1 MTTNVDLLQKAANY
15 CFETGA
21 TVAESAETFGVDKA
35 KLSQRMSELMNPQG
49 GGVPA
54 DVAQFT
60 QNSKV
65 AHATIKVM
73 GKSYEIVAV
82 AVGSEKGA
90 TARIYDQN
98 GMEIDAKE
106 FKEAYKIHSFKADHN
121 TGEITVVA
129 YDDAPG
135 IRVAQEGKGNNFFD
149 TLKNFWKRG
158 RETANTGVVV
168 VANRNDV
175 ASAGGTGKA
184 ADTAPANAGA
194 GETKATANAKGDFA
208 QLATDYGIPAQDAK
222 IAEKTAKEVVAK
234 MSDAEKTDLAEKL
247 EAGDYDAFQKAIA
260 NLASGI
266 LPEDMPGISVNK
278 PVFYATLAV
287 AAAGVIAAALE
298 AGAGAAISAV
308 AEKVGQSGIDKIAM
322 ALFGAVGLTSCSPEG
337 GIGGKTNINQT
348 VNITIDSS
356 LEDTLD
362 AILATL
368 DDTKKDLNEV
378 LNMLHI
384 TNALLQQILE
394 HEIENGMTAK
404 EILNM
409 CGGNTQLLSKILE
422 AMTNNNNLL
431 TEVKNNTQNVLET
444 LVDIKGS
451 VNNITNLI
459 KNFPQYSDQLNEII
473 NGIKTGNKSMS
484 DMKALIEQLL
494 NQAVKNGDTQV
505 NILNKLSEIE
515 NSNKSDGEKLADMLK
530 LLGDIKTILQGIA
543 DDLKTHFKNDA
554 KVNQYLETIIKNQ
567 EGQKEEQ
574 TKTNEV
580 LQQIY
585 ALVEKLGTKGD
596 ALGKEILNYI
606 AAVGFEM
613 NRNFTAVLEAI
624 NKGVAGADSLR
635 DLLEKVL
642 EKQDKNT
649 KAIIEAIGNIKVGPG
664 GTVDLS
670 DIKKMLA
677 ELLKQSQKNGDILS
691 NIDAKTDVIATTT
704 KSILEAL
711 NKEFGKNDE
720 RYKNINNLLTVIA
733 NKAGGKG
740 DDAALLAKL
749 DKILQ
754 KLDEIK
760 DAIKNHKVEVD
771 VTGKVTCECNCGQNH
786 EGILGD
792 LNDILS

>member
-1 MTTNVDLLQKAANY
+1 MTTDVNLLQKAVAY
-15 CFETGA
+15 CVQTGA
-21 TVAESAETFGVDKA
+21 TAAESAEKFGVDKA
-35 KLSQRMSELMNPQG
+35 KLSQMMSELMNPQG

-106 FKEAYKIHSFKADHN
+106 FKETYKIHSFKADHN

-149 TLKNFWKRG
+149 TLKNLWKRG

-184 ADTAPANAGA
+184 ADAAPANAGA

-222 IAEKTAKEVVAK
+222 IAEKTAKEVVGK

-287 AAAGVIAAALE
+287 AAAGFIAAALE

-322 ALFGAVGLTSCSPEG
+322 GLFGAVGLTSCSPDDLLPKKE
-337 GIGGKTNINQT
+337 TNVNQIA
-348 VNITIDSS
+348 NITINSKI
-356 LEDTLD
+356 EEALD
-362 AILATL
+362 AILEGV
-368 DDTKKDLNEV
+368 KV
-378 LNMLHI
+378 

-394 HEIENGMTAK
+394 REIENGMTAK
-404 EILNM
+404 EILNI
-409 CGGNTQLLSKILE
+409 CGGNAQLLSKILE
-422 AMTNNNNLL
+422 AMTENNNLL
-431 TEVKNNTQNVLET
+431 TEVKNSINSGTENIMNA

-451 VNNITNLI
+451 VDNITNLI
-459 KNFPQYSDQLNEII
+459 KDFPQYSTQLNEII

-515 NSNKSDGEKLADMLK
+515 KSNKSDGEKLAAMLK
-530 LLGDIKTILQGIA
+530 LLGDIKTILQGVA
-543 DDLKTHFKNDA
+543 DDLKAHFKNDA

-585 ALVEKLGTKGD
+585 TLVEKLGTKGD

-642 EKQDKNT
+642 DKQDKNT

-664 GTVDLS
+664 GAVDLS
-670 DIKKMLA
+670 SIEKMLA

-704 KSILEAL
+704 KSILDAL

-740 DDAALLAKL
+740 DDAALLEKL

-771 VTGKVTCECNCGQNH
+771 VTGKVTCECNCGKNH

>member
-1 MTTNVDLLQKAANY
+1 MTTDVNLLQKAVAY
-15 CFETGA
+15 CVQTGA
-21 TVAESAETFGVDKA
+21 TAAESAEKFGVDKA
-35 KLSQRMSELMNPQG
+35 KLSQMMSELMNPQG

-106 FKEAYKIHSFKADHN
+106 FKETYKIHSFKADHN

-149 TLKNFWKRG
+149 TLKNLWKRG

-184 ADTAPANAGA
+184 ADAAPANAGA

-222 IAEKTAKEVVAK
+222 IAEKTAKEVVGK

-287 AAAGVIAAALE
+287 AAAGFIAAALE

-322 ALFGAVGLTSCSPEG
+322 GLFGAVGLTSCSPDDLLPKKE
-337 GIGGKTNINQT
+337 TNVNQIA
-348 VNITIDSS
+348 NITINSKI
-356 LEDTLD
+356 EEALD
-362 AILATL
+362 AILEGV
-368 DDTKKDLNEV
+368 KV
-378 LNMLHI
+378 

-394 HEIENGMTAK
+394 REIENGMTAK
-404 EILNM
+404 EILNI
-409 CGGNTQLLSKILE
+409 CGGNAQLLSKILE
-422 AMTNNNNLL
+422 AMTENNNLL
-431 TEVKNNTQNVLET
+431 TEVKNSINSGTENIMNA

-451 VNNITNLI
+451 VDNITNLI
-459 KNFPQYSDQLNEII
+459 KDFPQYSTQLNEII

-515 NSNKSDGEKLADMLK
+515 KSNKSDGEKLAAMLK
-530 LLGDIKTILQGIA
+530 LLGDIKTILQGVA
-543 DDLKTHFKNDA
+543 DDLKAHFKNDA

-585 ALVEKLGTKGD
+585 TLVEKLGTKGD

-642 EKQDKNT
+642 DKQDKNT
-649 KAIIEAIGNIKVGPG
+649 KAIIDAIGNIKVGPG
-664 GTVDLS
+664 GAVDLS
-670 DIKKMLA
+670 SIEKMLA

-740 DDAALLAKL
+740 DDAALLEKL

-771 VTGKVTCECNCGQNH
+771 VTGKVTCECNCGKNH

>member
-1 MTTNVDLLQKAANY
+1 MTTDVNLLQKAVDY
-15 CFETGA
+15 CVRTGA
-21 TVAESAETFGVDKA
+21 TAAESAEKFGVDKA
-35 KLSQRMSELMNPQG
+35 KLSQMMSELMNPQG

-184 ADTAPANAGA
+184 ADVAEAETG
-194 GETKATANAKGDFA
+194 GTKATANTNGDFA

-260 NLASGI
+260 DLASGI

-287 AAAGVIAAALE
+287 AAAGAILLAAE
-298 AGAGAAISAV
+298 AGAGAVLSAV
-308 AEKVGQSGIDKIAM
+308 AEKVGQSGIDKMAM
-322 ALFGAVGLTSCSPEG
+322 GLFGAVGLTSCSPDD
-337 GIGGKTNINQT
+337 GIGGKTDINQT
-348 VNITIDSS
+348 VNITITQNSK
-356 LEDTLD
+356 LEEALD
-362 AILATL
+362 ALL
-368 DDTKKDLNEV
+368 EGQK
-378 LNMLHI
+378 I

-394 HEIENGMTAK
+394 REIENGMTAK
-404 EILNM
+404 EILDM
-409 CGGNTQLLSKILE
+409 CGGNAQLLSKILE
-422 AMTNNNNLL
+422 AMTENNNLL
-431 TEVKNNTQNVLET
+431 TEVKNSINSGTENIMNA

-451 VNNITNLI
+451 VDNITNLI
-459 KNFPQYSDQLNEII
+459 KDFPQYSTQLNEII

-515 NSNKSDGEKLADMLK
+515 NSNKSDGEKLAAMLK
-530 LLGDIKTILQGIA
+530 LLGDIKTILQGVA
-543 DDLKTHFKNDA
+543 DDLKAHFKNDA

-585 ALVEKLGTKGD
+585 TLVEKLGTKGD

-642 EKQDKNT
+642 DKQDKNT
-649 KAIIEAIGNIKVGPG
+649 KAIIDAIGNIKVGAG
-664 GTVDLS
+664 GAVDLS
-670 DIKKMLA
+670 SIEKMLA

-704 KSILEAL
+704 KSILDAL

-733 NKAGGKG
+733 NKAGSKG
-740 DDAALLAKL
+740 DDAALLEKL

-771 VTGKVTCECNCGQNH
+771 VTGKVKCECNCGKNH

>member
-1 MTTNVDLLQKAANY
+1 MTTDVNLLQKAVAY
-15 CFETGA
+15 CVETGA
-21 TVAESAETFGVDKA
+21 TVAESAEEFGVDKA
-35 KLSQRMSELMNPQG
+35 KLSQMMSELMNPQG

-90 TARIYDQN
+90 TARIYDKN

-106 FKEAYKIHSFKADHN
+106 FKETYKIHSFKADHN

-149 TLKNFWKRG
+149 TLKNLWKRG

-184 ADTAPANAGA
+184 ADAAPADAGA

-208 QLATDYGIPAQDAK
+208 QLATDYGIPEQDAK
-222 IAEKTAKEVVAK
+222 IAEKTAKEVVGK

-260 NLASGI
+260 DLASGI

-322 ALFGAVGLTSCSPEG
+322 GLFGAVGLTSCSPDD
-337 GIGGKTNINQT
+337 GIGGKTDINQT
-348 VNITIDSS
+348 VNITITQNSK
-356 LEDTLD
+356 LEEALD
-362 AILATL
+362 ALL
-368 DDTKKDLNEV
+368 EGQKV
-378 LNMLHI
+378 

-394 HEIENGMTAK
+394 REIENGMTAK
-404 EILNM
+404 EILDM
-409 CGGNTQLLSKILE
+409 CGGNAQLLSKILE
-422 AMTNNNNLL
+422 AMTENNNLL
-431 TEVKNNTQNVLET
+431 TEVKNSINSGTENIMNA

-451 VNNITNLI
+451 VDNITNLI
-459 KNFPQYSDQLNEII
+459 KDFPQYSTQLNEII

-515 NSNKSDGEKLADMLK
+515 KSNKSDGEKLAAMLK
-530 LLGDIKTILQGIA
+530 LLGDIKTILQGVA
-543 DDLKTHFKNDA
+543 DDLKAHFKNDA

-567 EGQKEEQ
+567 EGQREEQ

-585 ALVEKLGTKGD
+585 TLVEKLGTKGD

-642 EKQDKNT
+642 DKQDKNT

-664 GTVDLS
+664 GAVDLS
-670 DIKKMLA
+670 SIEKMLA

-704 KSILEAL
+704 KSILDAL

-740 DDAALLAKL
+740 DDAALLEKL

-771 VTGKVTCECNCGQNH
+771 VTGKVTCECNCGKNH

>member
-1 MTTNVDLLQKAANY
+1 MTTDVNLLQKAVAY
-15 CFETGA
+15 CVQTGA
-21 TVAESAETFGVDKA
+21 TAAESAEKFGVDKA
-35 KLSQRMSELMNPQG
+35 KLSQMMSELMNPQG

-106 FKEAYKIHSFKADHN
+106 FKEVYNIHSFKADPN

-129 YDDAPG
+129 YDNAPG

-149 TLKNFWKRG
+149 TLKNLWKRG

-308 AEKVGQSGIDKIAM
+308 AEKVGQSGIDKMAM
-322 ALFGAVGLTSCSPEG
+322 ALFGAVGLTSCSPDD
-337 GIGGKTNINQT
+337 GIGGKTDIKQE
-348 VNITIDSS
+348 VNITITQNSK
-356 LEDTLD
+356 LEDALD
-362 AILATL
+362 ALLEGQKVQTEILQ
-368 DDTKKDLNEV
+368 K
-378 LNMLHI
+378 
-384 TNALLQQILE
+384 ILE
-394 HEIENGMTAK
+394 REIENGMTAK
-404 EILNM
+404 EILNI
-409 CGGNTQLLSKILE
+409 CGGNAQLLSKILE
-422 AMTNNNNLL
+422 AMTENNNLL
-431 TEVKNNTQNVLET
+431 TEVKNSINSGTENIMNA

-451 VNNITNLI
+451 VDNITNLI
-459 KNFPQYSDQLNEII
+459 KDFPQYSTQLNEII

-515 NSNKSDGEKLADMLK
+515 NSNKSDGEKLAAMLK

-585 ALVEKLGTKGD
+585 TLVEKLGTKGD

-642 EKQDKNT
+642 DKQDKNT

-664 GTVDLS
+664 GAVDLS
-670 DIKKMLA
+670 SVEKMLA

-740 DDAALLAKL
+740 DDAKLLEKL

-771 VTGKVTCECNCGQNH
+771 VTGKVKCECNCGKNH

>member
-1 MTTNVDLLQKAANY
+1 MTTDVNLLQKAVDY
-15 CFETGA
+15 CVRTGA
-21 TVAESAETFGVDKA
+21 TAAESAEKFGVDKA
-35 KLSQRMSELMNPQG
+35 KLSQMMSELMNPQG

-184 ADTAPANAGA
+184 ADVAEAETG
-194 GETKATANAKGDFA
+194 GTKATANTNGDFA

-247 EAGDYDAFQKAIA
+247 EAGDYDAFQKTIA

-287 AAAGVIAAALE
+287 AAAGAILLAAE
-298 AGAGAAISAV
+298 AGAGAVLSAV
-308 AEKVGQSGIDKIAM
+308 AEKVGQSGIDKMAM
-322 ALFGAVGLTSCSPEG
+322 GLFGAVGLTSCSPDD
-337 GIGGKTNINQT
+337 GIGGKTDINQT
-348 VNITIDSS
+348 VNITITQNSK
-356 LEDTLD
+356 LEEALD
-362 AILATL
+362 ALL
-368 DDTKKDLNEV
+368 EGQK
-378 LNMLHI
+378 I

-394 HEIENGMTAK
+394 REIENGMTAK
-404 EILNM
+404 EILDM
-409 CGGNTQLLSKILE
+409 CGGNAQLLSKILE
-422 AMTNNNNLL
+422 AMTENNNLL
-431 TEVKNNTQNVLET
+431 TEVKNSINSGTENIMNA

-451 VNNITNLI
+451 VDNITNLI
-459 KNFPQYSDQLNEII
+459 KDFPQYSTQLNEII

-515 NSNKSDGEKLADMLK
+515 NSNKSDGEKLAAMLK
-530 LLGDIKTILQGIA
+530 LLGDIKTILQGVA
-543 DDLKTHFKNDA
+543 DDLKAHFKNDA

-585 ALVEKLGTKGD
+585 TLVEKLGTKGD

-642 EKQDKNT
+642 DKQDKNT
-649 KAIIEAIGNIKVGPG
+649 KAIIDAIGNIKVGAG
-664 GTVDLS
+664 GAVDLS
-670 DIKKMLA
+670 SIEKMLA

-704 KSILEAL
+704 KSILDAL

-733 NKAGGKG
+733 NKAGSKG
-740 DDAALLAKL
+740 DDAALLEKL

-771 VTGKVTCECNCGQNH
+771 VTGKVKCECNCGKNH

>member
-1 MTTNVDLLQKAANY
+1 MTTDVNLLQKAVAY
-15 CFETGA
+15 CVQTGA
-21 TVAESAETFGVDKA
+21 TAAESAEKFGVDKA
-35 KLSQRMSELMNPQG
+35 KLSQMMSELMNPQG

-73 GKSYEIVAV
+73 GKSYEIVTV
-82 AVGSEKGA
+82 GVGSEKGA

-98 GMEIDAKE
+98 GIEIDAKE

-184 ADTAPANAGA
+184 ADVAEAGT
-194 GETKATANAKGDFA
+194 GGTKATANTKGDFA
-208 QLATDYGIPAQDAK
+208 QLATDYGIPTQDAK

-287 AAAGVIAAALE
+287 AAAGAIVTALE
-298 AGAGAAISAV
+298 VGGGAVLSAV

-322 ALFGAVGLTSCSPEG
+322 ALFGAVGLTSCSPDE
-337 GIGGKTNINQT
+337 GIGGKTDIKQE
-348 VNITIDSS
+348 VNITITQNSK
-356 LEDTLD
+356 LEEALD
-362 AILATL
+362 ALLEGQKVQTAILQ
-368 DDTKKDLNEV
+368 K
-378 LNMLHI
+378 
-384 TNALLQQILE
+384 ILE
-394 HEIENGMTAK
+394 REIENGMTAK
-404 EILNM
+404 EILNI
-409 CGGNTQLLSKILE
+409 CGGNAQLLSKILE
-422 AMTNNNNLL
+422 AMTENNNLL
-431 TEVKNNTQNVLET
+431 TEVKNSINSGTENIMNA

-451 VNNITNLI
+451 VDNITSLI
-459 KNFPQYSDQLNEII
+459 KDFPQYSTQLNEII

-494 NQAVKNGDTQV
+494 DQAVKNGDTQV

-515 NSNKSDGEKLADMLK
+515 NSNKSDGEKLAAMLK
-530 LLGDIKTILQGIA
+530 LLGDIKTILQGVA
-543 DDLKTHFKNDA
+543 DDLKAHFKNDA

-585 ALVEKLGTKGD
+585 TLVEKLGTKGD

-649 KAIIEAIGNIKVGPG
+649 KAIIDAIGNIKVGPG
-664 GTVDLS
+664 GAVDLS
-670 DIKKMLA
+670 SIEKMLA

-771 VTGKVTCECNCGQNH
+771 VTGKVTCECNCGKNH

>member
-1 MTTNVDLLQKAANY
+1 MTTDVNLLQKAVAY
-15 CFETGA
+15 CVQTGA
-21 TVAESAETFGVDKA
+21 TVAESAEEFGVDKA
-35 KLSQRMSELMNPQG
+35 KLSQMMSELMNPQG

-184 ADTAPANAGA
+184 ADAAPANAGA

-222 IAEKTAKEVVAK
+222 IAEKTAKEVIGK
-234 MSDAEKTDLAEKL
+234 MSDAQKADLAEKL

-322 ALFGAVGLTSCSPEG
+322 GLFGAVGLTSCSPED
-337 GIGGKTNINQT
+337 GIGGKTDIKQE
-348 VNITIDSS
+348 VNITITQNSK
-356 LEDTLD
+356 LEDALD
-362 AILATL
+362 ALLEGQKVQTEILQ
-368 DDTKKDLNEV
+368 K
-378 LNMLHI
+378 
-384 TNALLQQILE
+384 ILE
-394 HEIENGMTAK
+394 REIENGMTAK
-404 EILNM
+404 EILNI
-409 CGGNTQLLSKILE
+409 CGGNAQLLSKILE
-422 AMTNNNNLL
+422 AMTENNNLL
-431 TEVKNNTQNVLET
+431 TEVKNSINSGTENIMNA

-451 VNNITNLI
+451 VDNITNLI
-459 KNFPQYSDQLNEII
+459 KDFPQYSTQLNEII

-543 DDLKTHFKNDA
+543 NDLKTHFKNDA

-585 ALVEKLGTKGD
+585 TLVEKLGTKGD

-642 EKQDKNT
+642 DKQDKNT
-649 KAIIEAIGNIKVGPG
+649 KAIIDAIGNIKVGPG
-664 GTVDLS
+664 GAVDLS
-670 DIKKMLA
+670 SVEKMLA
-677 ELLKQSQKNGDILS
+677 ELLKQSQKNGNILS

-733 NKAGGKG
+733 NKTGGKG
-740 DDAALLAKL
+740 DDAKLLEKL

-771 VTGKVTCECNCGQNH
+771 VTGKVKCECNCGKNH

>member
-1 MTTNVDLLQKAANY
+1 MTTDVNLLQKAVNY
-15 CFETGA
+15 CVQTGA
-21 TVAESAETFGVDKA
+21 TAAESAEKFGVDKA
-35 KLSQRMSELMNPQG
+35 KLSQMMSELMNPQG

-266 LPEDMPGISVNK
+266 LPENMPGISVNK

-322 ALFGAVGLTSCSPEG
+322 GLFGAVGLTSCSPDD
-337 GIGGKTNINQT
+337 GIGGKTDIKQE
-348 VNITIDSS
+348 VNITITQNSK
-356 LEDTLD
+356 LEDALD
-362 AILATL
+362 ALLEGQKVQTEILQ
-368 DDTKKDLNEV
+368 K
-378 LNMLHI
+378 
-384 TNALLQQILE
+384 ILE
-394 HEIENGMTAK
+394 REIENGMTAK
-404 EILNM
+404 EILNI
-409 CGGNTQLLSKILE
+409 CGGNAQLLSKILE
-422 AMTNNNNLL
+422 AMTENNNLL
-431 TEVKNNTQNVLET
+431 TEVKNSINSGTENIMNA

-451 VNNITNLI
+451 VDNITNLI
-459 KNFPQYSDQLNEII
+459 KDFPQYSTQLNEII

-585 ALVEKLGTKGD
+585 TLVEKLGTKGD

-642 EKQDKNT
+642 DKQDKNT
-649 KAIIEAIGNIKVGPG
+649 KAIIDAIGNIKIGAG
-664 GTVDLS
+664 GAVDLS
-670 DIKKMLA
+670 SVEKMLA

-740 DDAALLAKL
+740 DDAKLLEKL

-771 VTGKVTCECNCGQNH
+771 VTGKVKCECNCGKNH

>member
-1 MTTNVDLLQKAANY
+1 MTTDVNLLRKAVDY
-15 CFETGA
+15 CVQTGA
-21 TVAESAETFGVDKA
+21 TAAESAEKFGVDKA
-35 KLSQRMSELMNPQG
+35 KLSQMMSELMNPQG

-106 FKEAYKIHSFKADHN
+106 FKEVYNIHSFKADPN

-129 YDDAPG
+129 YDNAPG

-149 TLKNFWKRG
+149 TLKNLWKRG

-222 IAEKTAKEVVAK
+222 IAEKTAKEVLAK

-308 AEKVGQSGIDKIAM
+308 AEKVGQSGIDKMAM
-322 ALFGAVGLTSCSPEG
+322 ALFGAVGLTSCSPDD
-337 GIGGKTNINQT
+337 GIGGKTDIKQE
-348 VNITIDSS
+348 VNITITQNSK
-356 LEDTLD
+356 LEDALD
-362 AILATL
+362 ALLEGQKVQTEILQ
-368 DDTKKDLNEV
+368 K
-378 LNMLHI
+378 
-384 TNALLQQILE
+384 ILE
-394 HEIENGMTAK
+394 REIENGMTAK
-404 EILNM
+404 EILNI
-409 CGGNTQLLSKILE
+409 CGGNAQLLSKILE
-422 AMTNNNNLL
+422 AMTENNNLL
-431 TEVKNNTQNVLET
+431 TEVKNSINSGTENIMNA

-451 VNNITNLI
+451 VDNITNLI
-459 KNFPQYSDQLNEII
+459 KDFPQYSTQLNEII

-515 NSNKSDGEKLADMLK
+515 NSNKSDGEKLAAMLK
-530 LLGDIKTILQGIA
+530 LLGDIKTILQGVA
-543 DDLKTHFKNDA
+543 DDLKAHFKNDA
-554 KVNQYLETIIKNQ
+554 KINQYLETIIKNQ

-585 ALVEKLGTKGD
+585 TLVEKLGTKGD

-649 KAIIEAIGNIKVGPG
+649 KAIIEAIGNIKIDAGNI
-664 GTVDLS
+664 DLDS
-670 DIKKMLA
+670 IKEMLA

-704 KSILEAL
+704 KSILDAL

-720 RYKNINNLLTVIA
+720 RYKNINNLLTIIA
-733 NKAGGKG
+733 NKYDGKG
-740 DDAALLAKL
+740 DDAKLLEKL

-754 KLDEIK
+754 ELNEIK
-760 DAIKNHKVEVD
+760 DAIKNHKVEIKLDPIEVEC
-771 VTGKVTCECNCGQNH
+771 KCNCGKNH

>member
-1 MTTNVDLLQKAANY
+1 MTTDVKLQNAVAY
-15 CFETGA
+15 CVQSGA
-21 TVAESAETFGVDKA
+21 TVEESAKKFGVDKT
-35 KLSQRMSELMNPQG
+35 KLSEMMSELMNPQG
-49 GGVPA
+49 GGAPT

-65 AHATIKVM
+65 VHATIKVL
-73 GKSYEIVAV
+73 GKSYEIVGV

-90 TARIYDQN
+90 TARIYDEN
-98 GMEIDAKE
+98 GVEVNAND
-106 FKEAYKIHSFKADHN
+106 FKEAFKIHSFRADHN

-129 YDDAPG
+129 YDNAPG
-135 IRVAQEGKGNNFFD
+135 IKVVQEGKQNNFFD
-149 TLKNFWKRG
+149 TFKNFWKRG
-158 RETANTGVVV
+158 KETADTGVVI

-175 ASAGGTGKA
+175 AQAGGTGKV
-184 ADTAPANAGA
+184 ADAAGA
-194 GETKATANAKGDFA
+194 EGTVATADVKKDFA
-208 QLATDYGIPAQDAK
+208 QLANDYGIPAQDAK
-222 IAEKTAKEVVAK
+222 VAENTAKEIAAK
-234 MSDAEKTDLAEKL
+234 MSDADKAELAKKL
-247 EAGDYDAFQKAIA
+247 EAGDYDAFQLAVGE
-260 NLASGI
+260 LASKI
-266 LPEDMPGISVNK
+266 LPGDLPGISVSK
-278 PVFYATLAV
+278 PVFYAALAVAV
-287 AAAGVIAAALE
+287 AAAIAVAAE
-298 AGAGAAISAV
+298 AGATAALSAV
-308 AEKVGQSGIDKIAM
+308 AEKVAQSGVAKIAM
-322 ALFGAVGLTSCSPEG
+322 ALFTAVGLQSCSPDD
-337 GIGGKTNINQT
+337 GIGGKTDIKQE
-348 VNITIDSS
+348 VNITINQNSS
-356 LEDTLD
+356 LEEALD
-362 AILATL
+362 
-368 DDTKKDLNEV
+368 
-378 LNMLHI
+378 
-384 TNALLQQILE
+384 ALLQGQKVQTEILQKILE
-394 HEIENGMTAK
+394 REIENGMTAE
-404 EILNM
+404 EIRDI
-409 CGGNTQLLSKILE
+409 CGGNAQLLSNILD
-422 AMTNNNNLL
+422 ALSKNNNLL
-431 TEVKNNTQNVLET
+431 AEVRNNTSNALDV

-451 VNNITNLI
+451 VDNLTNIV
-459 KNFPQYSDQLNEII
+459 KDFPQYSTQLNEII
-473 NGIKTGNKSMS
+473 NGIKTGNKSMA

-515 NSNKSDGEKLADMLK
+515 NSNKSDGEKLAEMLK
-530 LLGDIKTILQGIA
+530 LLGEIKTILQGLA
-543 DDLKTHFKNDA
+543 DDLKAHFKNDA

-585 ALVEKLGTKGD
+585 TLVENLGTKGD

-649 KAIIEAIGNIKVGPG
+649 NAIIEAIGNIKVGSG

-670 DIKKMLA
+670 SIEKMLA
-677 ELLKQSQKNGDILS
+677 ELLKQAQKNGDILS

-704 KSILEAL
+704 KSILDAL

-740 DDAALLAKL
+740 DDAALLEKL

>member
-1 MTTNVDLLQKAANY
+1 MTTDVNLLQKAVNY
-15 CFETGA
+15 CVQTGA
-21 TVAESAETFGVDKA
+21 TAAESAEKFGVDKA
-35 KLSQRMSELMNPQG
+35 KLSQMMSELMNPQG

-266 LPEDMPGISVNK
+266 LPENMPGISVNK

-322 ALFGAVGLTSCSPEG
+322 GLFGAVGLTSCSPDD
-337 GIGGKTNINQT
+337 GIGGKTDIKQE
-348 VNITIDSS
+348 VNITITQNSK
-356 LEDTLD
+356 LEDALD
-362 AILATL
+362 ALLEGQKVQTEILQ
-368 DDTKKDLNEV
+368 K
-378 LNMLHI
+378 
-384 TNALLQQILE
+384 ILE
-394 HEIENGMTAK
+394 REIENGMTAK
-404 EILNM
+404 EILNI
-409 CGGNTQLLSKILE
+409 CGGNAQLLSKILE
-422 AMTNNNNLL
+422 AMTENNNLL
-431 TEVKNNTQNVLET
+431 TEVKNSINSGTENIMNA

-451 VNNITNLI
+451 VDNITNLI
-459 KNFPQYSDQLNEII
+459 KDFPQYSTQLNEII

-515 NSNKSDGEKLADMLK
+515 NSNKSDGEKLAAMLK
-530 LLGDIKTILQGIA
+530 LLGDIKTILQGVA
-543 DDLKTHFKNDA
+543 DDLKAHFKNDA

-585 ALVEKLGTKGD
+585 TLVEKLGTKGD

-642 EKQDKNT
+642 DKQDKNT
-649 KAIIEAIGNIKVGPG
+649 KAIIDAIGNIKIGAG
-664 GTVDLS
+664 GAVDLS
-670 DIKKMLA
+670 SIEKMLA
-677 ELLKQSQKNGDILS
+677 ELLKQSQKNGNILS

-733 NKAGGKG
+733 NKTGGKG
-740 DDAALLAKL
+740 DDAKLLEKL

-771 VTGKVTCECNCGQNH
+771 VTGKVKCECNCGKNH

>member
-1 MTTNVDLLQKAANY
+1 MTTDVNLLQKAVNY
-15 CFETGA
+15 CVQTGA
-21 TVAESAETFGVDKA
+21 TVAESAEKFGVDKA
-35 KLSQRMSELMNPQG
+35 KLSQMMSELMNPQG

-149 TLKNFWKRG
+149 TLKNLWKRG

-184 ADTAPANAGA
+184 ADVANAGA

-234 MSDAEKTDLAEKL
+234 MSDAQKADLAEKL

-322 ALFGAVGLTSCSPEG
+322 GLFGAVGLTSCSPED
-337 GIGGKTNINQT
+337 GIGGKTDIKQE
-348 VNITIDSS
+348 VNITITQNSK
-356 LEDTLD
+356 LEDALD
-362 AILATL
+362 ALLEGQKVQTEILQ
-368 DDTKKDLNEV
+368 K
-378 LNMLHI
+378 
-384 TNALLQQILE
+384 ILE
-394 HEIENGMTAK
+394 REIENGMTAK
-404 EILNM
+404 EILNI
-409 CGGNTQLLSKILE
+409 CGGNAQLLSKILE
-422 AMTNNNNLL
+422 AMTENNNLL
-431 TEVKNNTQNVLET
+431 TEVKNSINSGTENIMNA

-451 VNNITNLI
+451 VDNITNLI
-459 KNFPQYSDQLNEII
+459 KDFPQYSTQLNEII

-543 DDLKTHFKNDA
+543 NDLKTHFKNDA

-585 ALVEKLGTKGD
+585 TLVEKLGTKGD

-642 EKQDKNT
+642 DKQDKNT
-649 KAIIEAIGNIKVGPG
+649 KAIIDAIGNIKVGPG
-664 GTVDLS
+664 GAVDLS
-670 DIKKMLA
+670 SIEKMLA
-677 ELLKQSQKNGDILS
+677 ELLKQSQKNGNILS

-740 DDAALLAKL
+740 DDTKLLEKL

-771 VTGKVTCECNCGQNH
+771 VTGKVKCECNCGKNH

>member
-1 MTTNVDLLQKAANY
+1 MTTDVNLLQKAVAY
-15 CFETGA
+15 CVQTGA
-21 TVAESAETFGVDKA
+21 TAAESAEKFGVDKA
-35 KLSQRMSELMNPQG
+35 KLSQMMSELMNPQG

-106 FKEAYKIHSFKADHN
+106 FKEVYNIHSFKADPN

-129 YDDAPG
+129 YDNAPG

-149 TLKNFWKRG
+149 TLKNLWKRG

-234 MSDAEKTDLAEKL
+234 MSDAQKADLAEKL

-322 ALFGAVGLTSCSPEG
+322 ALFGAVGLTSCSPED
-337 GIGGKTNINQT
+337 GIGGKTDIKQE
-348 VNITIDSS
+348 VNITITQNSK
-356 LEDTLD
+356 LEDALD
-362 AILATL
+362 ALLEGQKVQTEILQ
-368 DDTKKDLNEV
+368 K
-378 LNMLHI
+378 
-384 TNALLQQILE
+384 ILE
-394 HEIENGMTAK
+394 REIENGMTAK
-404 EILNM
+404 EILNI
-409 CGGNTQLLSKILE
+409 CGGNAQLLSKILE
-422 AMTNNNNLL
+422 AMTENNNLL
-431 TEVKNNTQNVLET
+431 TEVKNSINSGTENIMNA
-444 LVDIKGS
+444 LVNIKGS
-451 VNNITNLI
+451 VDNITNLI
-459 KNFPQYSDQLNEII
+459 KDFPQYSTQLNEII

-515 NSNKSDGEKLADMLK
+515 NSNKSDGEKLAAMLK
-530 LLGDIKTILQGIA
+530 LLGDIKTILQGVA
-543 DDLKTHFKNDA
+543 DDLKAHFKNDA

-585 ALVEKLGTKGD
+585 TLVEKLGTKGD

-664 GTVDLS
+664 GAVDLS
-670 DIKKMLA
+670 SVEKMLA

-740 DDAALLAKL
+740 DDAKLLEKL

-771 VTGKVTCECNCGQNH
+771 VTGKVKCECNCGKNH

>member
-1 MTTNVDLLQKAANY
+1 MNAKVGFKEVQAYAQANNVDFKTAAKKMGLSAQEAEALEKFGGDPGAPVDGFQRKPSRSFTLKSGRKVNVYKNAQGKNTYEYVAADGTKLKEEYFLKKEGMTGRHFAIDSKGRLVTVKNEAKAPKEEAGFFEKVANKVVKDVRGY
-15 CFETGA
+15 VNNFTQAWKKSSGFVETTGA
-21 TVAESAETFGVDKA
+21 LIGATTKTATDIVKDTAHNIEKGTAEVTGSETAGKIASYAMGVGVVADAAEAIEKFGDWSSDKIRDVAKNYTGTERQLLDGFADFVDDMNA
-35 KLSQRMSELMNPQG
+35 ADIALMFA
-49 GGVPA
+49 GGVGAAKYLKQLPQILKLLTA
-54 DVAQFT
+54 GGV
-60 QNSKV
+60 
-65 AHATIKVM
+65 
-73 GKSYEIVAV
+73 
-82 AVGSEKGA
+82 A
-90 TARIYDQN
+90 TAS
-98 GMEIDAKE
+98 M
-106 FKEAYKIHSFKADHN
+106 
-121 TGEITVVA
+121 
-129 YDDAPG
+129 
-135 IRVAQEGKGNNFFD
+135 
-149 TLKNFWKRG
+149 
-158 RETANTGVVV
+158 
-168 VANRNDV
+168 
-175 ASAGGTGKA
+175 
-184 ADTAPANAGA
+184 
-194 GETKATANAKGDFA
+194 
-208 QLATDYGIPAQDAK
+208 
-222 IAEKTAKEVVAK
+222 
-234 MSDAEKTDLAEKL
+234 
-247 EAGDYDAFQKAIA
+247 
-260 NLASGI
+260 
-266 LPEDMPGISVNK
+266 
-278 PVFYATLAV
+278 
-287 AAAGVIAAALE
+287 
-298 AGAGAAISAV
+298 
-308 AEKVGQSGIDKIAM
+308 
-322 ALFGAVGLTSCSPEG
+322 TSCSPDD
-337 GIGGKTNINQT
+337 GIGGKTEINQN
-348 VNITIDSS
+348 VNITITQNSS
-356 LEDTLD
+356 LEDALD
-362 AILATL
+362 ALLEGQQVQTAILQ
-368 DDTKKDLNEV
+368 K
-378 LNMLHI
+378 
-384 TNALLQQILE
+384 ILE
-394 HEIENGMTAK
+394 REIENGMTAK
-404 EILNM
+404 EILNI
-409 CGGNTQLLSKILE
+409 CGGNAQLLSKILE
-422 AMTNNNNLL
+422 AMTENNNLL
-431 TEVKNNTQNVLET
+431 KEVKNSINSGTNNIMNA

-451 VNNITNLI
+451 VDNITNLI
-459 KNFPQYSDQLNEII
+459 KDFPQYSTQLNEII

-484 DMKALIEQLL
+484 DMKALIEKLL

-515 NSNKSDGEKLADMLK
+515 KSNKSDGEKLAAMLK
-530 LLGDIKTILQGIA
+530 LLGDIKTILQGVA
-543 DDLKTHFKNDA
+543 DDLKAHFKNDA
-554 KVNQYLETIIKNQ
+554 KVNKYLETIIKNQ

-585 ALVEKLGTKGD
+585 TLVEKLGTKGD

-664 GTVDLS
+664 GAVDLS
-670 DIKKMLA
+670 SVEKMLA

-704 KSILEAL
+704 KSILDAL

>member
-1 MTTNVDLLQKAANY
+1 MTTDVNLLQKAVAY
-15 CFETGA
+15 CVQTGA
-21 TVAESAETFGVDKA
+21 TAAESAEKFGVDKA
-35 KLSQRMSELMNPQG
+35 KLSQMMSELMNPQG

-106 FKEAYKIHSFKADHN
+106 FKETYKIHSFKADHN

-149 TLKNFWKRG
+149 TLKNLWKRG

-184 ADTAPANAGA
+184 ADAAPADAGA
-194 GETKATANAKGDFA
+194 GETKATGNTKGDFA

-222 IAEKTAKEVVAK
+222 IAEKTAKEVVGK
-234 MSDAEKTDLAEKL
+234 MSDAQKADLAEKL

-266 LPEDMPGISVNK
+266 LPEDMQGISVSK

-298 AGAGAAISAV
+298 AGGSAVLSAV
-308 AEKVGQSGIDKIAM
+308 AEKVGQSGIDKMAM
-322 ALFGAVGLTSCSPEG
+322 ALFGAVGLTSCAEDLLPKKE
-337 GIGGKTNINQT
+337 TNVNQIA
-348 VNITIDSS
+348 NITINSKI
-356 LEDTLD
+356 EEALD
-362 AILATL
+362 AILEGVKVT
-368 DDTKKDLNEV
+368 NE
-378 LNMLHI
+378 
-384 TNALLQQILE
+384 LLLQILE
-394 HEIENGMTAK
+394 KEIENGMTAK
-404 EILNM
+404 EILNI
-409 CGGNTQLLSKILE
+409 CGGNAQLLSKILE
-422 AMTNNNNLL
+422 AMTENNNLL
-431 TEVKNNTQNVLET
+431 TEVKNSINSGTENIMNA

-451 VNNITNLI
+451 VDNITNLI
-459 KNFPQYSDQLNEII
+459 KDFPQYSTQLNEII

-515 NSNKSDGEKLADMLK
+515 KSNKSDGEKLAAMLK
-530 LLGDIKTILQGIA
+530 LLGDIKTILQGVA
-543 DDLKTHFKNDA
+543 DDLKAHFKNDA

-585 ALVEKLGTKGD
+585 TLVEKLGTKGD

-664 GTVDLS
+664 GAVDLS
-670 DIKKMLA
+670 SVEKMLA

-704 KSILEAL
+704 KSILDAL

-740 DDAALLAKL
+740 DDAALLEKL

-771 VTGKVTCECNCGQNH
+771 VTGKVTCECNCGKNH

>member
-1 MTTNVDLLQKAANY
+1 MTTDVNLLRKAVDY
-15 CFETGA
+15 CVQTGA
-21 TVAESAETFGVDKA
+21 TAAESAEKFGVDKA
-35 KLSQRMSELMNPQG
+35 KLSQMMSELMNPQG

-184 ADTAPANAGA
+184 ADVANAGA

-208 QLATDYGIPAQDAK
+208 QLATDYGIPEQDAK

-287 AAAGVIAAALE
+287 AAAGAILLAAE

-322 ALFGAVGLTSCSPEG
+322 ALFGAVGLTSCSPDD
-337 GIGGKTNINQT
+337 GIGGKTDIKQE
-348 VNITIDSS
+348 VNITITQNSK
-356 LEDTLD
+356 LEDALD
-362 AILATL
+362 ALLEGQKVQTEILQ
-368 DDTKKDLNEV
+368 K
-378 LNMLHI
+378 
-384 TNALLQQILE
+384 ILE
-394 HEIENGMTAK
+394 REIENGMTAK
-404 EILNM
+404 EILNI
-409 CGGNTQLLSKILE
+409 CGGNAQLLSKILE
-422 AMTNNNNLL
+422 AMTENNNLL
-431 TEVKNNTQNVLET
+431 TEVKNSINSGTENIMNA

-451 VNNITNLI
+451 VDNITNLI
-459 KNFPQYSDQLNEII
+459 KDFPQYSTQLNEII

-515 NSNKSDGEKLADMLK
+515 NSNKSDGEKLAAMLK

-543 DDLKTHFKNDA
+543 DDLKAHFKNDA
-554 KVNQYLETIIKNQ
+554 KINQYLETIIKNQ

-585 ALVEKLGTKGD
+585 TLVEKLGTKGD

-664 GTVDLS
+664 GAVDLS
-670 DIKKMLA
+670 SIEKMLA

-733 NKAGGKG
+733 NKTGGKG
-740 DDAALLAKL
+740 DDAKLLEKL

-771 VTGKVTCECNCGQNH
+771 VTGKVKCECNCGKNH

>member
-1 MTTNVDLLQKAANY
+1 MTTDVNLLQKAVAY
-15 CFETGA
+15 CVQTGA
-21 TVAESAETFGVDKA
+21 TAAESAEKFGVDKA
-35 KLSQRMSELMNPQG
+35 KLSQMMSELMNPQG

-73 GKSYEIVAV
+73 GKSYEIVTV
-82 AVGSEKGA
+82 GVGSENGP

-98 GMEIDAKE
+98 GIEIDAKE
-106 FKEAYKIHSFKADHN
+106 FKEAYNIHSFKADRN

-129 YDDAPG
+129 YDNAPG

-149 TLKNFWKRG
+149 TLKNLWKRG
-158 RETANTGVVV
+158 RETANTGVLV

-184 ADTAPANAGA
+184 ADVAEAGT
-194 GETKATANAKGDFA
+194 GGTKATANTKGDFA

-222 IAEKTAKEVVAK
+222 IAEKTAKEVLGN
-234 MSDAEKTDLAEKL
+234 MSDAEKADLAEKL

-260 NLASGI
+260 DLASGI
-266 LPEDMPGISVNK
+266 LPEDMPGISVSK

-287 AAAGVIAAALE
+287 AAAGAIVTALE
-298 AGAGAAISAV
+298 VGGGAVLSAV

-322 ALFGAVGLTSCSPEG
+322 ALFGAVGLTSCSPDD
-337 GIGGKTNINQT
+337 GIGGKTDIKQE
-348 VNITIDSS
+348 VNITITQNSK
-356 LEDTLD
+356 LEDALD
-362 AILATL
+362 ALLEGQKVQTEILQ
-368 DDTKKDLNEV
+368 K
-378 LNMLHI
+378 
-384 TNALLQQILE
+384 ILE
-394 HEIENGMTAK
+394 REIENGMTAK
-404 EILNM
+404 EILNI
-409 CGGNTQLLSKILE
+409 CGGNAQLLSKILE
-422 AMTNNNNLL
+422 AMTENNNLL
-431 TEVKNNTQNVLET
+431 TEVKNSINSGTENIMNA

-451 VNNITNLI
+451 VDNITNLI
-459 KNFPQYSDQLNEII
+459 KDFPQYSTQLNEII

-484 DMKALIEQLL
+484 DMKALIQQLL

-515 NSNKSDGEKLADMLK
+515 NSNKSDGEKLAAMLK
-530 LLGDIKTILQGIA
+530 LLGDIKTILQGVA
-543 DDLKTHFKNDA
+543 DDLKAHFKNDA

-585 ALVEKLGTKGD
+585 TLVEKLGTKGD

-649 KAIIEAIGNIKVGPG
+649 KAIIDAIGNIKVGPG
-664 GTVDLS
+664 GAVDLS
-670 DIKKMLA
+670 SIEKMLA

-740 DDAALLAKL
+740 DDAKLLEKL

-771 VTGKVTCECNCGQNH
+771 VTGKVKCECNCGKNH

>member
-1 MTTNVDLLQKAANY
+1 MTTDVNLLQKAVAY
-15 CFETGA
+15 CVETGA
-21 TVAESAETFGVDKA
+21 TVAESAEEFGVDKA
-35 KLSQRMSELMNPQG
+35 KLSQMMSELMNPQG

-106 FKEAYKIHSFKADHN
+106 FKETYKIHSFKADHN

-149 TLKNFWKRG
+149 TLKNLWKHG

-184 ADTAPANAGA
+184 ADAAPADAGA
-194 GETKATANAKGDFA
+194 GETKATGNTKGDFA

-247 EAGDYDAFQKAIA
+247 EAGDYDGFQKTIA

-287 AAAGVIAAALE
+287 AAAGVIVSSVEAAATATLSALVE
-298 AGAGAAISAV
+298 TVAQGGIS
-308 AEKVGQSGIDKIAM
+308 KMAM
-322 ALFGAVGLTSCSPEG
+322 GLFGAVGLTSCSPDD
-337 GIGGKTNINQT
+337 GIGGKTDINQT
-348 VNITIDSS
+348 VNITITQNSK
-356 LEDTLD
+356 LEEALD
-362 AILATL
+362 ALL
-368 DDTKKDLNEV
+368 EGQKV
-378 LNMLHI
+378 

-394 HEIENGMTAK
+394 REIENGMTAK
-404 EILNM
+404 EILDM
-409 CGGNTQLLSKILE
+409 CGGNAQLLSKILE
-422 AMTNNNNLL
+422 AMTENNNLL
-431 TEVKNNTQNVLET
+431 TEVKNSINSGTENIMNA

-451 VNNITNLI
+451 VDNITNLI
-459 KNFPQYSDQLNEII
+459 KDFPQYSTQLNEII

-515 NSNKSDGEKLADMLK
+515 KSNKSDGEKLAAMLK
-530 LLGDIKTILQGIA
+530 LLGDIKTILQGVA
-543 DDLKTHFKNDA
+543 DDLKAHFKNDA

-585 ALVEKLGTKGD
+585 TLVEKLGTKGD

-664 GTVDLS
+664 GAVDLS
-670 DIKKMLA
+670 SIEKMLA

-704 KSILEAL
+704 KSILDAL

-740 DDAALLAKL
+740 DDAALLEKL

-771 VTGKVTCECNCGQNH
+771 VTGKVTCECNCGKNH

>member
-1 MTTNVDLLQKAANY
+1 MTTDVNLLQKAVAY
-15 CFETGA
+15 CVQSGA
-21 TVAESAETFGVDKA
+21 TVAESAEKFGVDKA
-35 KLSQRMSELMNPQG
+35 KLSQMMSELMNPQG

-106 FKEAYKIHSFKADHN
+106 FKEVYNIHSFKADPN

-129 YDDAPG
+129 YDNAPG

-149 TLKNFWKRG
+149 TLKNLWKRG
-158 RETANTGVVV
+158 KETANTGVVV
-168 VANRNDV
+168 IANRNDV

-208 QLATDYGIPAQDAK
+208 QLATDYSIPAQDAK
-222 IAEKTAKEVVAK
+222 IAEKTAKEVIGK
-234 MSDAEKTDLAEKL
+234 MSDAQKADLAEKL

-322 ALFGAVGLTSCSPEG
+322 GLFGAVGLTSCSPDD
-337 GIGGKTNINQT
+337 GIGGKTDIKQE
-348 VNITIDSS
+348 VNITITQNSK
-356 LEDTLD
+356 LEDALD
-362 AILATL
+362 ALLEGQKVQTEILQ
-368 DDTKKDLNEV
+368 K
-378 LNMLHI
+378 
-384 TNALLQQILE
+384 ILE
-394 HEIENGMTAK
+394 REIENGMTAK
-404 EILNM
+404 EILNI
-409 CGGNTQLLSKILE
+409 CGGNAQLLSKILE
-422 AMTNNNNLL
+422 AMTENNNLL
-431 TEVKNNTQNVLET
+431 TEVKNSINSGTENIMNA

-451 VNNITNLI
+451 VDNITNLI
-459 KNFPQYSDQLNEII
+459 KNFPQYSTQLNEII

-543 DDLKTHFKNDA
+543 NDLKTHFKNDA

-585 ALVEKLGTKGD
+585 TLVEKLGTKGD

-642 EKQDKNT
+642 DKQDKNT

-664 GTVDLS
+664 GAVDLS
-670 DIKKMLA
+670 SVEKMLA

-733 NKAGGKG
+733 NKTGGKG
-740 DDAALLAKL
+740 DDAKLLEKL

-771 VTGKVTCECNCGQNH
+771 VTGKVKCECNCGKNH

>member
-1 MTTNVDLLQKAANY
+1 MTTDVNLLQKAVNY
-15 CFETGA
+15 CVQTGA
-21 TVAESAETFGVDKA
+21 TAAESAEKFGVDKA
-35 KLSQRMSELMNPQG
+35 KLSQMMSELMNPQG

-266 LPEDMPGISVNK
+266 LPENMPGISVNK

-322 ALFGAVGLTSCSPEG
+322 GLFGAVGLTSCSPDD
-337 GIGGKTNINQT
+337 GIGGKTDIKQE
-348 VNITIDSS
+348 VNITITQNSK
-356 LEDTLD
+356 LEDALD
-362 AILATL
+362 ALLEGQKVQTEILQ
-368 DDTKKDLNEV
+368 K
-378 LNMLHI
+378 
-384 TNALLQQILE
+384 ILE
-394 HEIENGMTAK
+394 REIENGMTAK
-404 EILNM
+404 EILNI
-409 CGGNTQLLSKILE
+409 CGGNAQLLSKILE
-422 AMTNNNNLL
+422 AMTENNNLL
-431 TEVKNNTQNVLET
+431 TEVKNSINSGTENIMNA

-451 VNNITNLI
+451 VDNITNLI
-459 KNFPQYSDQLNEII
+459 KDFPQYSTQLNEII

-484 DMKALIEQLL
+484 DMKALIEKLL

-543 DDLKTHFKNDA
+543 NDLKTHFKNDA

-585 ALVEKLGTKGD
+585 TLVEKLGTKGD

-642 EKQDKNT
+642 DKQDKNT
-649 KAIIEAIGNIKVGPG
+649 KAIIDAIGNIKIGAG
-664 GTVDLS
+664 GAVDLS
-670 DIKKMLA
+670 SVEKMLA

-733 NKAGGKG
+733 NKAGGNG
-740 DDAALLAKL
+740 DDAKLLEKL

-771 VTGKVTCECNCGQNH
+771 VTGKVKCECNCGKNH

>member
-1 MTTNVDLLQKAANY
+1 MTTDVNLLRKAVDY
-15 CFETGA
+15 CVQTGA
-21 TVAESAETFGVDKA
+21 TAAESAEKFGVDKA
-35 KLSQRMSELMNPQG
+35 KLSQMMSELMNPQG

-184 ADTAPANAGA
+184 ADAAPANAGA

-222 IAEKTAKEVVAK
+222 IAEKTAKEVIGK
-234 MSDAEKTDLAEKL
+234 MSDAQKADLAEKL

-322 ALFGAVGLTSCSPEG
+322 GLFGAVGLTSCSPED
-337 GIGGKTNINQT
+337 GIGGKTDIKQE
-348 VNITIDSS
+348 VNITITQNSK
-356 LEDTLD
+356 LEDALD
-362 AILATL
+362 ALLEGQKVQTEILQ
-368 DDTKKDLNEV
+368 K
-378 LNMLHI
+378 
-384 TNALLQQILE
+384 ILE
-394 HEIENGMTAK
+394 REIENGMTAK
-404 EILNM
+404 EILNI
-409 CGGNTQLLSKILE
+409 CGGNAQLLSKILE
-422 AMTNNNNLL
+422 AMTENNNLL
-431 TEVKNNTQNVLET
+431 TEVKNSINSGTENIMNA

-451 VNNITNLI
+451 VDNITNLI
-459 KNFPQYSDQLNEII
+459 KDFPQYSTQLNEII

-543 DDLKTHFKNDA
+543 NDLKTHFKNDA

-585 ALVEKLGTKGD
+585 TLVEKLGTKGD

-642 EKQDKNT
+642 DKQDKNT
-649 KAIIEAIGNIKVGPG
+649 KAIIDAIGNIKVGPG
-664 GTVDLS
+664 GAVDLS
-670 DIKKMLA
+670 SVEKMLA
-677 ELLKQSQKNGDILS
+677 ELLKQSQKNGNILS

-733 NKAGGKG
+733 NKTGGKG
-740 DDAALLAKL
+740 DDAKLLEKL

-771 VTGKVTCECNCGQNH
+771 VTGKVKCECNCGKNH

>member
-1 MTTNVDLLQKAANY
+1 MTTDVNLLQKAVNY
-15 CFETGA
+15 CVQTGA
-21 TVAESAETFGVDKA
+21 TAAESAEKFGVDKA
-35 KLSQRMSELMNPQG
+35 KLSQMMSELMNPQG

-175 ASAGGTGKA
+175 ASVGGTGKA

-266 LPEDMPGISVNK
+266 LPENMPGISVNK

-322 ALFGAVGLTSCSPEG
+322 GLFGAVGLTSCSPED
-337 GIGGKTNINQT
+337 GIGGKTDIKQE
-348 VNITIDSS
+348 VNITITQNSK
-356 LEDTLD
+356 LEDALD
-362 AILATL
+362 ALLEGQKVQTEILQ
-368 DDTKKDLNEV
+368 K
-378 LNMLHI
+378 
-384 TNALLQQILE
+384 ILE
-394 HEIENGMTAK
+394 REIENGMTAK
-404 EILNM
+404 EILNI
-409 CGGNTQLLSKILE
+409 CGGNAQLLSKILE
-422 AMTNNNNLL
+422 AMTENNNLL
-431 TEVKNNTQNVLET
+431 TEVKNSINSGTENIMNA

-451 VNNITNLI
+451 VDNITNLI
-459 KNFPQYSDQLNEII
+459 KDFPQYSTQLNEII

-585 ALVEKLGTKGD
+585 TLVEKLGTKGD

-642 EKQDKNT
+642 DKQDKNT
-649 KAIIEAIGNIKVGPG
+649 KAIIDAIGNIKIGAG
-664 GTVDLS
+664 GAVDLS
-670 DIKKMLA
+670 SIEKMLA
-677 ELLKQSQKNGDILS
+677 ELLKQSQKNGNILS

-733 NKAGGKG
+733 NKAGGNG
-740 DDAALLAKL
+740 DDAKLLEKL

-771 VTGKVTCECNCGQNH
+771 VTGKVKCECNCGKNH

>member
-1 MTTNVDLLQKAANY
+1 MTTDVNLLQKAVAY
-15 CFETGA
+15 CVQTGA
-21 TVAESAETFGVDKA
+21 TAAESAEKFGVDKA
-35 KLSQRMSELMNPQG
+35 KLSQMMSELMNPQG

-106 FKEAYKIHSFKADHN
+106 FKETYKIHSFKADHN

-149 TLKNFWKRG
+149 TLKNLWKRG

-184 ADTAPANAGA
+184 ADAAPANAGA

-222 IAEKTAKEVVAK
+222 ISEKTAKEVVGK

-287 AAAGVIAAALE
+287 AAAGFIAAALE

-322 ALFGAVGLTSCSPEG
+322 GLFGAVGLTSCSPDDLLPKKE
-337 GIGGKTNINQT
+337 TNVNQIA
-348 VNITIDSS
+348 NITINSKI
-356 LEDTLD
+356 EEALD
-362 AILATL
+362 AILEGV
-368 DDTKKDLNEV
+368 KV
-378 LNMLHI
+378 

-394 HEIENGMTAK
+394 REIENGMTAK
-404 EILNM
+404 EILNI
-409 CGGNTQLLSKILE
+409 CGGNAQLLSKILE
-422 AMTNNNNLL
+422 AMTENNNLL
-431 TEVKNNTQNVLET
+431 TEVKNSINSGTENIMNA

-451 VNNITNLI
+451 VDNITNLI
-459 KNFPQYSDQLNEII
+459 KDFPQYSTQLNEII

-515 NSNKSDGEKLADMLK
+515 KSNKSDGEKLAAMLK
-530 LLGDIKTILQGIA
+530 LLGDIKTILQGVA
-543 DDLKTHFKNDA
+543 DDLKAHFKNDA

-585 ALVEKLGTKGD
+585 TLVEKLGTKGD

-642 EKQDKNT
+642 DKQDKNT

-664 GTVDLS
+664 GAVDLS
-670 DIKKMLA
+670 SIEKMLA

-704 KSILEAL
+704 KSILDAL

-740 DDAALLAKL
+740 DDAALLEKL

-771 VTGKVTCECNCGQNH
+771 VTGKVTCECNCGKNH

>member
-1 MTTNVDLLQKAANY
+1 
-15 CFETGA
+15 
-21 TVAESAETFGVDKA
+21 
-35 KLSQRMSELMNPQG
+35 MNPQG

-106 FKEAYKIHSFKADHN
+106 FKETYKIHSFKADHN

-149 TLKNFWKRG
+149 TLKNLWKRG

-184 ADTAPANAGA
+184 ADAAPANAGA

-222 IAEKTAKEVVAK
+222 IAEKTAKEVVGK

-287 AAAGVIAAALE
+287 AAAGFIAAALE

-322 ALFGAVGLTSCSPEG
+322 GLFGAVGLTSCSPDDLLPKKE
-337 GIGGKTNINQT
+337 TNVNQIA
-348 VNITIDSS
+348 NITINSKI
-356 LEDTLD
+356 EEALD
-362 AILATL
+362 AILEGV
-368 DDTKKDLNEV
+368 KV
-378 LNMLHI
+378 

-394 HEIENGMTAK
+394 REIENGMTAK
-404 EILNM
+404 EILNI
-409 CGGNTQLLSKILE
+409 CGGNAQLLSKILE
-422 AMTNNNNLL
+422 AMTENNNLL
-431 TEVKNNTQNVLET
+431 TEVKNSINSGTENIMNA

-451 VNNITNLI
+451 VDNITNLI
-459 KNFPQYSDQLNEII
+459 KDFPQYSTQLNEII

-515 NSNKSDGEKLADMLK
+515 KSNKSDGEKLAAMLK
-530 LLGDIKTILQGIA
+530 LLGDIKTILQGVA
-543 DDLKTHFKNDA
+543 DDLKAHFKNDA

-585 ALVEKLGTKGD
+585 TLVEKLGTKGD

-642 EKQDKNT
+642 DKQDKNT

-664 GTVDLS
+664 GAVDLS
-670 DIKKMLA
+670 SIEKMLA

-704 KSILEAL
+704 KSILDAL

-740 DDAALLAKL
+740 DDAALLEKL

-771 VTGKVTCECNCGQNH
+771 VTGKVTCECNCGKNH

>member
-1 MTTNVDLLQKAANY
+1 M
-15 CFETGA
+15 A
-21 TVAESAETFGVDKA
+21 TDFNK
-35 KLSQRMSELMNPQG
+35 
-49 GGVPA
+49 
-54 DVAQFT
+54 
-60 QNSKV
+60 
-65 AHATIKVM
+65 
-73 GKSYEIVAV
+73 
-82 AVGSEKGA
+82 
-90 TARIYDQN
+90 
-98 GMEIDAKE
+98 IDAKSAQE
-106 FKEAYKIHSFKADHN
+106 IINALKDGKINDKDAKDLKLTPQEQAALNEAFSSGEVQIGDFVLVNKGKSKDGTKQYTQTKKAPAQPKEEPGFFTKALNKVKQDVKGYINNFTQAWNKSSGVVETTGAIVGAATDTVTDMVKDNAHN
-121 TGEITVVA
+121 IAKGTEEIT
-129 YDDAPG
+129 G
-135 IRVAQEGKGNNFFD
+135 S
-149 TLKNFWKRG
+149 
-158 RETANTGVVV
+158 ETAGKIVSHAMGVGF
-168 VANRNDV
+168 VADAAEAIEKFGDWSSDKIRDV
-175 ASAGGTGKA
+175 AKNYTGTERQLLEGFADFVDDMNAADIALMFAGGVGA
-184 ADTAPANAGA
+184 AKYLKQLPQILKLLTVG
-194 GETKATANAKGDFA
+194 GVATAS
-208 QLATDYGIPAQDAK
+208 
-222 IAEKTAKEVVAK
+222 
-234 MSDAEKTDLAEKL
+234 M
-247 EAGDYDAFQKAIA
+247 
-260 NLASGI
+260 
-266 LPEDMPGISVNK
+266 
-278 PVFYATLAV
+278 
-287 AAAGVIAAALE
+287 
-298 AGAGAAISAV
+298 
-308 AEKVGQSGIDKIAM
+308 
-322 ALFGAVGLTSCSPEG
+322 TSCSPDD
-337 GIGGKTNINQT
+337 GIGGKTDIKQE
-348 VNITIDSS
+348 VNITITQNSK
-356 LEDTLD
+356 LEEALD
-362 AILATL
+362 ALLEGQKVQTEILQ
-368 DDTKKDLNEV
+368 K
-378 LNMLHI
+378 
-384 TNALLQQILE
+384 ILE
-394 HEIENGMTAK
+394 REIENGMTAK
-404 EILNM
+404 EILNI
-409 CGGNTQLLSKILE
+409 CGGNAQLLSKILE
-422 AMTNNNNLL
+422 AMTENNNLL
-431 TEVKNNTQNVLET
+431 KEVKNSINSGAENIMNA

-451 VNNITNLI
+451 VDNLTNLI
-459 KNFPQYSDQLNEII
+459 KDFPQYSTQLNEII

-515 NSNKSDGEKLADMLK
+515 KSNKSDGEKLAAMLK
-530 LLGDIKTILQGIA
+530 LLGDIKTILQGVA
-543 DDLKTHFKNDA
+543 DDLKAHFKNDA

-585 ALVEKLGTKGD
+585 TLVEKLGTKGD

-664 GTVDLS
+664 GAVDLS
-670 DIKKMLA
+670 SIEKMLA

-704 KSILEAL
+704 KSILDAL

-740 DDAALLAKL
+740 DDAALLEKL

>member
-1 MTTNVDLLQKAANY
+1 MTTDVNLLQKAVAY
-15 CFETGA
+15 CVQTGA
-21 TVAESAETFGVDKA
+21 TAAESAEKFGVDKA
-35 KLSQRMSELMNPQG
+35 KLSQMMSELMNPQG

-73 GKSYEIVAV
+73 GKSYEIVTV
-82 AVGSEKGA
+82 GVGSENGP

-98 GMEIDAKE
+98 GIEIDAKE
-106 FKEAYKIHSFKADHN
+106 FKEAYNIHSFKADRN

-129 YDDAPG
+129 YDNAPG

-149 TLKNFWKRG
+149 TLKNLWKRG

-175 ASAGGTGKA
+175 ASTGGTGKA
-184 ADTAPANAGA
+184 ADVAEAGT
-194 GETKATANAKGDFA
+194 GGTKATANAKGDFA

-222 IAEKTAKEVVAK
+222 IAEKTAKEVLGN
-234 MSDAEKTDLAEKL
+234 MSDAEKADLAEKL

-266 LPEDMPGISVNK
+266 LPEDLTGISVNK

-308 AEKVGQSGIDKIAM
+308 AEKVGQSGIDKMAM
-322 ALFGAVGLTSCSPEG
+322 ALFGAVGLTSCSPDD
-337 GIGGKTNINQT
+337 GIGGKTDIKQE
-348 VNITIDSS
+348 VNITITQNSK
-356 LEDTLD
+356 LEEALD
-362 AILATL
+362 ALLEGQKVQTAILQ
-368 DDTKKDLNEV
+368 K
-378 LNMLHI
+378 
-384 TNALLQQILE
+384 ILE
-394 HEIENGMTAK
+394 REIENGMTAK
-404 EILNM
+404 EILNI
-409 CGGNTQLLSKILE
+409 CGGNAQLLSKILE
-422 AMTNNNNLL
+422 AMTENNNLL
-431 TEVKNNTQNVLET
+431 TEVKNSINSGTENIMNA

-451 VNNITNLI
+451 VDNITNLI
-459 KNFPQYSDQLNEII
+459 KDFPQYSTQLNEII

-515 NSNKSDGEKLADMLK
+515 NSNKSDGEKLAAMLK
-530 LLGDIKTILQGIA
+530 LLGDIKTILQGVA
-543 DDLKTHFKNDA
+543 DDLKAHFKNDA

-585 ALVEKLGTKGD
+585 TLVEKLGTKGD

-649 KAIIEAIGNIKVGPG
+649 KAIIDAIGNIKVGPG
-664 GTVDLS
+664 GAVDLS
-670 DIKKMLA
+670 SVEKMLA

-704 KSILEAL
+704 KSILDAL

-733 NKAGGKG
+733 NKNNGNGNDKV
-740 DDAALLAKL
+740 LL
-749 DKILQ
+749 
-754 KLDEIK
+754 
-760 DAIKNHKVEVD
+760 
-771 VTGKVTCECNCGQNH
+771 
-786 EGILGD
+786 
-792 LNDILS
+792 

>member
-1 MTTNVDLLQKAANY
+1 M
-15 CFETGA
+15 A
-21 TVAESAETFGVDKA
+21 TDFNK
-35 KLSQRMSELMNPQG
+35 
-49 GGVPA
+49 
-54 DVAQFT
+54 
-60 QNSKV
+60 
-65 AHATIKVM
+65 
-73 GKSYEIVAV
+73 
-82 AVGSEKGA
+82 
-90 TARIYDQN
+90 
-98 GMEIDAKE
+98 IDAKSAQE
-106 FKEAYKIHSFKADHN
+106 IINALKDGKINDKDAKDLKLTPQEQAALNEAFSSGEVQIGDFVLVNKGKSKDGTKQYTQTKKAPAQPKEEPGFFTKALNKVKQDVKGYINNFTQAWNKSSGVVETTGAIVGAATDTVTDMVKDNAHN
-121 TGEITVVA
+121 IAKGTEEIT
-129 YDDAPG
+129 G
-135 IRVAQEGKGNNFFD
+135 S
-149 TLKNFWKRG
+149 
-158 RETANTGVVV
+158 ETAGKIVSHAMGVGF
-168 VANRNDV
+168 VADAAEAIEKFGDWSSDKIRDV
-175 ASAGGTGKA
+175 AKNYTGTERQLLEGFADFVDDMNAADIALMFAGGVGA
-184 ADTAPANAGA
+184 AKYLKQLPQILKLLTVG
-194 GETKATANAKGDFA
+194 GVATAS
-208 QLATDYGIPAQDAK
+208 
-222 IAEKTAKEVVAK
+222 
-234 MSDAEKTDLAEKL
+234 M
-247 EAGDYDAFQKAIA
+247 
-260 NLASGI
+260 
-266 LPEDMPGISVNK
+266 
-278 PVFYATLAV
+278 
-287 AAAGVIAAALE
+287 
-298 AGAGAAISAV
+298 
-308 AEKVGQSGIDKIAM
+308 
-322 ALFGAVGLTSCSPEG
+322 TSCSPDD
-337 GIGGKTNINQT
+337 GIGGKTDIKQE
-348 VNITIDSS
+348 VNITITQNSK
-356 LEDTLD
+356 LEEALD
-362 AILATL
+362 ALLEGQKVQTEILQ
-368 DDTKKDLNEV
+368 K
-378 LNMLHI
+378 
-384 TNALLQQILE
+384 ILE
-394 HEIENGMTAK
+394 REIENGMTAK
-404 EILNM
+404 EILNI
-409 CGGNTQLLSKILE
+409 CGGNAQLLSKILE
-422 AMTNNNNLL
+422 AMTENNNLL
-431 TEVKNNTQNVLET
+431 KEVKNSINSGAENIMNA

-451 VNNITNLI
+451 VDNLTNLI
-459 KNFPQYSDQLNEII
+459 KDFPQYSTQLNEII

-515 NSNKSDGEKLADMLK
+515 KSNKSDGEKLAAMLK
-530 LLGDIKTILQGIA
+530 LLGDIKTILQGVA
-543 DDLKTHFKNDA
+543 DDLKAHFKNDA

-585 ALVEKLGTKGD
+585 TLVEKLGTKGD

-664 GTVDLS
+664 GAVDLS
-670 DIKKMLA
+670 SIEKMLA

-740 DDAALLAKL
+740 DDAALLEKL

>member
-1 MTTNVDLLQKAANY
+1 MTTDVNLLQKAVAY
-15 CFETGA
+15 CVQTGA
-21 TVAESAETFGVDKA
+21 TAAESAEKFGVDKA
-35 KLSQRMSELMNPQG
+35 KLSQMMSELMNPQG

-106 FKEAYKIHSFKADHN
+106 FKEVYNIHSFKADPN

-129 YDDAPG
+129 YDNAPG

-149 TLKNFWKRG
+149 TLKNLWKRG

-322 ALFGAVGLTSCSPEG
+322 GLFGAVGLTSCSPDD
-337 GIGGKTNINQT
+337 GIGGKTDIKQE
-348 VNITIDSS
+348 VNITITQNSK
-356 LEDTLD
+356 LEDALD
-362 AILATL
+362 ALLEGQKVQTEILQ
-368 DDTKKDLNEV
+368 K
-378 LNMLHI
+378 
-384 TNALLQQILE
+384 ILE
-394 HEIENGMTAK
+394 REIENGMTAK
-404 EILNM
+404 EILNI
-409 CGGNTQLLSKILE
+409 CGGNAQLLSKILE
-422 AMTNNNNLL
+422 AMTENNNLL
-431 TEVKNNTQNVLET
+431 TEVKNSINSGTENIMNA

-451 VNNITNLI
+451 VDNITNLI
-459 KNFPQYSDQLNEII
+459 KDFPQYSTQLNEII

-515 NSNKSDGEKLADMLK
+515 NSNKSDGEKLAAMLK

-585 ALVEKLGTKGD
+585 TLVEKLGTKGD

-642 EKQDKNT
+642 DKQDKNT

-664 GTVDLS
+664 GAVDLS
-670 DIKKMLA
+670 SVEKMLA

-733 NKAGGKG
+733 NKTGGKG
-740 DDAALLAKL
+740 DDAKLLEKL

-771 VTGKVTCECNCGQNH
+771 VTGKVKCECNCGKNH

>member
-1 MTTNVDLLQKAANY
+1 MTTDVNLLQKAVAY
-15 CFETGA
+15 CVQTGA
-21 TVAESAETFGVDKA
+21 TAAESAEKFGVDKA
-35 KLSQRMSELMNPQG
+35 KLSQMMSELMNPQG

-184 ADTAPANAGA
+184 ADAAPANAGA
-194 GETKATANAKGDFA
+194 GGTGATTNAKGDFA
-208 QLATDYGIPAQDAK
+208 QLANDYGIPAQDAK
-222 IAEKTAKEVVAK
+222 IAEKTAKEVVGK
-234 MSDAEKTDLAEKL
+234 LSDAQKADLAEKL

-266 LPEDMPGISVNK
+266 LPEDMPGISVSK

-287 AAAGVIAAALE
+287 AAAGAIAAALE
-298 AGAGAAISAV
+298 AGAGTVLSAV
-308 AEKVGQSGIDKIAM
+308 AEKVGQSGIDKMAM
-322 ALFGAVGLTSCSPEG
+322 GLFGAVGLTSCSPDD
-337 GIGGKTNINQT
+337 GIGGKNDINQT
-348 VNITIDSS
+348 VNVTITQNSK
-356 LEDTLD
+356 LEETLD
-362 AILATL
+362 ALL
-368 DDTKKDLNEV
+368 EGQK
-378 LNMLHI
+378 I

-394 HEIENGMTAK
+394 REIKNGMTAK
-404 EILNM
+404 EILDM
-409 CGGNTQLLSKILE
+409 CGGNAQLLSKILE
-422 AMTNNNNLL
+422 AMTENNNLL

-515 NSNKSDGEKLADMLK
+515 NSNKSDGEKLAAMLK
-530 LLGDIKTILQGIA
+530 LLGDIKTILQGVA
-543 DDLKTHFKNDA
+543 DDLKAHFKNDA

-585 ALVEKLGTKGD
+585 TLVEKLGTKGD

-649 KAIIEAIGNIKVGPG
+649 KAIIDAIGNIKVGPG
-664 GTVDLS
+664 GAVDLS
-670 DIKKMLA
+670 SVEKMLA

-733 NKAGGKG
+733 NKTGGKG
-740 DDAALLAKL
+740 DDAKLLEKL

-771 VTGKVTCECNCGQNH
+771 VTGKVKCECNCGKNH

>member
-1 MTTNVDLLQKAANY
+1 MTTDVNLLQKAVAY
-15 CFETGA
+15 CVQSGA
-21 TVAESAETFGVDKA
+21 TVAESAEKFGVDKA
-35 KLSQRMSELMNPQG
+35 KLSQMMSELMNPQG

-73 GKSYEIVAV
+73 GKSYEIVTV
-82 AVGSEKGA
+82 GVGSEKGA

-98 GMEIDAKE
+98 GIEIDAKE

-149 TLKNFWKRG
+149 TLKNLWKRG

-222 IAEKTAKEVVAK
+222 IAEKTAKEIVGK
-234 MSDAEKTDLAEKL
+234 MSDAEKANLAEKL

-287 AAAGVIAAALE
+287 AAAGAILLAAE

-308 AEKVGQSGIDKIAM
+308 AEKVGQSGIDKMAM
-322 ALFGAVGLTSCSPEG
+322 ALFGAVGLTSCSPDD
-337 GIGGKTNINQT
+337 GIGGKTDIKQE
-348 VNITIDSS
+348 VNITITQNSK
-356 LEDTLD
+356 LEDALD
-362 AILATL
+362 ALLEGQKVQTEILQ
-368 DDTKKDLNEV
+368 K
-378 LNMLHI
+378 
-384 TNALLQQILE
+384 ILE
-394 HEIENGMTAK
+394 REIENGMTAK
-404 EILNM
+404 EILDI
-409 CGGNTQLLSKILE
+409 CGGNAQLLSKILE
-422 AMTNNNNLL
+422 AMTENNNLL
-431 TEVKNNTQNVLET
+431 TEVKNSINSGTENIMNA

-451 VNNITNLI
+451 VDNITNLI
-459 KNFPQYSDQLNEII
+459 KDFPQYSTQLNEII

-543 DDLKTHFKNDA
+543 NDLKTHFKNDA

-585 ALVEKLGTKGD
+585 TLVEKLGTKGD

-642 EKQDKNT
+642 DKQDKNT
-649 KAIIEAIGNIKVGPG
+649 KAIIEAIGNIKVGAG
-664 GTVDLS
+664 GAVDLS
-670 DIKKMLA
+670 SVEKMLA

-733 NKAGGKG
+733 NKTGGKG
-740 DDAALLAKL
+740 DDAKLLEKL

-771 VTGKVTCECNCGQNH
+771 VTGKVKCECNCGKNH

>member
-1 MTTNVDLLQKAANY
+1 MTTDVNLLQKAVAY
-15 CFETGA
+15 CVQSGA
-21 TVAESAETFGVDKA
+21 TVAESAEKFGVDKA
-35 KLSQRMSELMNPQG
+35 KLSQMMSELMNPQG

-149 TLKNFWKRG
+149 TLKNLWKRG

-184 ADTAPANAGA
+184 ADVANAGA

-208 QLATDYGIPAQDAK
+208 QLATDYGIPEQDAK

-322 ALFGAVGLTSCSPEG
+322 ALFGAVGLTSCSPED
-337 GIGGKTNINQT
+337 GIGGKTDIKQE
-348 VNITIDSS
+348 VNITITQNSK
-356 LEDTLD
+356 LEDALD
-362 AILATL
+362 ALLEGQKVQTEILQ
-368 DDTKKDLNEV
+368 K
-378 LNMLHI
+378 
-384 TNALLQQILE
+384 ILE
-394 HEIENGMTAK
+394 REIENGMTAK
-404 EILNM
+404 EILNI
-409 CGGNTQLLSKILE
+409 CGGNAQLLSKILE
-422 AMTNNNNLL
+422 AMTENNNLL
-431 TEVKNNTQNVLET
+431 TEVKNSINSGTENIMNA

-451 VNNITNLI
+451 VDNITNLI
-459 KNFPQYSDQLNEII
+459 KDFPQYSTQLNEII

-515 NSNKSDGEKLADMLK
+515 NSNKSDGEKLAAMLK
-530 LLGDIKTILQGIA
+530 LLGDIKTILQGVA
-543 DDLKTHFKNDA
+543 DDLKAHFKNDA

-585 ALVEKLGTKGD
+585 TLVEKLGTKGD

-642 EKQDKNT
+642 DKQDKNT
-649 KAIIEAIGNIKVGPG
+649 KAIIDAIGNIKIGAG
-664 GTVDLS
+664 GAVDLS
-670 DIKKMLA
+670 SVEKMLA

-740 DDAALLAKL
+740 DDAKLLEKL

-771 VTGKVTCECNCGQNH
+771 VTGKVKCECNCGKNH

>member
-1 MTTNVDLLQKAANY
+1 MNAKVGFKEVQAYAQANNVDFKTAAKKMGLSAQEAEALEKFGGDPGAPVDGFQRKPSRSFTLKSGRKVNVYKNAQGKNTYEYVAADGTKLKEEYFLKKEGMTGKHFAIDSKGRLVTVKNEAKAPQK
-15 CFETGA
+15 ETGFFEKVANKVVKDVRGYVNNFKQAWNKSSGVVETTGALIGA
-21 TVAESAETFGVDKA
+21 TTKTVTDFVKNTADNAEKGVKEVTGSETAGKIARYTVGAGVVADAAEAIEKFGDWSSDKIRDVAKNYTGTERQLLEGFADFVDDMNA
-35 KLSQRMSELMNPQG
+35 ADIALMFA
-49 GGVPA
+49 GGVGAAKYLKQLPQILKLLTA
-54 DVAQFT
+54 GGV
-60 QNSKV
+60 
-65 AHATIKVM
+65 
-73 GKSYEIVAV
+73 
-82 AVGSEKGA
+82 A
-90 TARIYDQN
+90 TAT
-98 GMEIDAKE
+98 M
-106 FKEAYKIHSFKADHN
+106 
-121 TGEITVVA
+121 
-129 YDDAPG
+129 
-135 IRVAQEGKGNNFFD
+135 
-149 TLKNFWKRG
+149 
-158 RETANTGVVV
+158 
-168 VANRNDV
+168 
-175 ASAGGTGKA
+175 
-184 ADTAPANAGA
+184 
-194 GETKATANAKGDFA
+194 
-208 QLATDYGIPAQDAK
+208 
-222 IAEKTAKEVVAK
+222 
-234 MSDAEKTDLAEKL
+234 
-247 EAGDYDAFQKAIA
+247 
-260 NLASGI
+260 
-266 LPEDMPGISVNK
+266 
-278 PVFYATLAV
+278 
-287 AAAGVIAAALE
+287 
-298 AGAGAAISAV
+298 
-308 AEKVGQSGIDKIAM
+308 
-322 ALFGAVGLTSCSPEG
+322 TSCSSDD
-337 GIGGKTNINQT
+337 GIGGVTDINQT
-348 VNITIDSS
+348 VNITITQNSS
-356 LEDTLD
+356 LEDALD
-362 AILATL
+362 ALLEGQQVQTAILQ
-368 DDTKKDLNEV
+368 K
-378 LNMLHI
+378 
-384 TNALLQQILE
+384 ILE
-394 HEIENGMTAK
+394 REIENGMTAK
-404 EILNM
+404 EILNI
-409 CGGNTQLLSKILE
+409 CGGNAQLLSKILE
-422 AMTNNNNLL
+422 AMTENNNLL
-431 TEVKNNTQNVLET
+431 KEVKNSINSGTENIMNA

-451 VNNITNLI
+451 VDNLTNLI
-459 KNFPQYSDQLNEII
+459 KDFPQYSTQLNEII

-515 NSNKSDGEKLADMLK
+515 KSNKSDGEKLAAMLK
-530 LLGDIKTILQGIA
+530 LLGDIKTILQGVA
-543 DDLKTHFKNDA
+543 DDLKAHFKNDA

-585 ALVEKLGTKGD
+585 TLVENLGTKGD
-596 ALGKEILNYI
+596 ALGKEILSYI

-649 KAIIEAIGNIKVGPG
+649 KAIIEAIGNIKVGAG
-664 GTVDLS
+664 GAVDLS
-670 DIKKMLA
+670 SIEKMLA

-740 DDAALLAKL
+740 DDAALLEKL

-771 VTGKVTCECNCGQNH
+771 VTGKVTCECNCGKNH

>member
-1 MTTNVDLLQKAANY
+1 MTTDVNLLQKAVAY
-15 CFETGA
+15 CVQTGA
-21 TVAESAETFGVDKA
+21 TAAESAEKFGVDKA
-35 KLSQRMSELMNPQG
+35 KLSQMMSELMNPQG

-73 GKSYEIVAV
+73 GKSYEIVTV
-82 AVGSEKGA
+82 GVGSENGP

-98 GMEIDAKE
+98 GIEIDAKE
-106 FKEAYKIHSFKADHN
+106 FKEAYNIHSFKADRN

-129 YDDAPG
+129 YDNAPG

-149 TLKNFWKRG
+149 TLKNLWKRG

-175 ASAGGTGKA
+175 ASAGGAGKTADVAEAGTG
-184 ADTAPANAGA
+184 G
-194 GETKATANAKGDFA
+194 TKATANTKGDFA
-208 QLATDYGIPAQDAK
+208 QLATNYGIPEQDAK

-287 AAAGVIAAALE
+287 AAAGAIAAALE
-298 AGAGAAISAV
+298 AGAGTVLSAV
-308 AEKVGQSGIDKIAM
+308 AEKVGQSGIDKMAM
-322 ALFGAVGLTSCSPEG
+322 ALFGAVGLTSCSPDE
-337 GIGGKTNINQT
+337 GIGGKTDIKQE
-348 VNITIDSS
+348 VNITITQNSK
-356 LEDTLD
+356 LEDALD
-362 AILATL
+362 AILAKL
-368 DDTKKDLNEV
+368 DDTNKNLNEV
-378 LNMLHI
+378 LDMLHI

-394 HEIENGMTAK
+394 NEIKNGMTAK
-404 EILNM
+404 EILDM
-409 CGGNTQLLSKILE
+409 CGGNAQLLSKILE

-515 NSNKSDGEKLADMLK
+515 NSNKSDGEKLAAMLK
-530 LLGDIKTILQGIA
+530 LLGDIKTILQGVA
-543 DDLKTHFKNDA
+543 DDLKAHFKNDA

-585 ALVEKLGTKGD
+585 TLVEKLGTKGD

-649 KAIIEAIGNIKVGPG
+649 KAIIDAIGNIKVGPG
-664 GTVDLS
+664 GAVDLS
-670 DIKKMLA
+670 SVEKMLA

-733 NKAGGKG
+733 NKTGGKG
-740 DDAALLAKL
+740 DDAKLLEKL

-771 VTGKVTCECNCGQNH
+771 VTGKVTCECNCGKNH

>member
-1 MTTNVDLLQKAANY
+1 MTTDVNLLQKAVAY
-15 CFETGA
+15 CVQTGA
-21 TVAESAETFGVDKA
+21 TAAESAEKFGVDKA
-35 KLSQRMSELMNPQG
+35 KLSQMMSELMNPQG

-106 FKEAYKIHSFKADHN
+106 FKEVYNIHSFKADPN

-129 YDDAPG
+129 YDNAPG

-149 TLKNFWKRG
+149 TLKNLWKRG

-322 ALFGAVGLTSCSPEG
+322 ALFGAVGLTSCSPDE
-337 GIGGKTNINQT
+337 GIGGKTDIKQE
-348 VNITIDSS
+348 VNITITQNSK
-356 LEDTLD
+356 LEDALD
-362 AILATL
+362 ALLEGQKVQTEILQ
-368 DDTKKDLNEV
+368 K
-378 LNMLHI
+378 
-384 TNALLQQILE
+384 ILE
-394 HEIENGMTAK
+394 REIENGMTAK
-404 EILNM
+404 EILNI
-409 CGGNTQLLSKILE
+409 CGGNAQLLSKILE
-422 AMTNNNNLL
+422 AMTENNNLL
-431 TEVKNNTQNVLET
+431 TEVKNSINSGTENIMNA

-451 VNNITNLI
+451 VDNITNLI
-459 KNFPQYSDQLNEII
+459 KDFPQYSTQLNEII

-585 ALVEKLGTKGD
+585 TLVEKLGTKGD

-642 EKQDKNT
+642 DKQDKNT

-664 GTVDLS
+664 GAVDLS
-670 DIKKMLA
+670 SVEKMLA

-740 DDAALLAKL
+740 DDAKLLEKL

-771 VTGKVTCECNCGQNH
+771 VTGKVKCECNCGKNH

>member
-1 MTTNVDLLQKAANY
+1 MTTDVNLLRKAVDY
-15 CFETGA
+15 CVQTGA
-21 TVAESAETFGVDKA
+21 TAAESAEKFGVDKA
-35 KLSQRMSELMNPQG
+35 KLSQMMSELMNPQG

-90 TARIYDQN
+90 TARIYDKN

-222 IAEKTAKEVVAK
+222 IAEKTAKEVIGK

-298 AGAGAAISAV
+298 AGAGAVLSAV
-308 AEKVGQSGIDKIAM
+308 AEKVGQSGIDKMAM
-322 ALFGAVGLTSCSPEG
+322 GLFGAVGLTSCSPDD
-337 GIGGKTNINQT
+337 GIGGKTDINQT
-348 VNITIDSS
+348 VNITITQNSK
-356 LEDTLD
+356 LEEALD
-362 AILATL
+362 ALL
-368 DDTKKDLNEV
+368 EGQK
-378 LNMLHI
+378 I

-394 HEIENGMTAK
+394 REIENGMTAK
-404 EILNM
+404 EILDM
-409 CGGNTQLLSKILE
+409 CGGNAQLLSKILE
-422 AMTNNNNLL
+422 AMTENNNLL
-431 TEVKNNTQNVLET
+431 TEVKNSINSGTENIMNA

-451 VNNITNLI
+451 VDNITNLI
-459 KNFPQYSDQLNEII
+459 KDFPQYSDQLNEII

-515 NSNKSDGEKLADMLK
+515 NSNKSDGEKLAAMLK
-530 LLGDIKTILQGIA
+530 LLGDIKTILQGVA

-649 KAIIEAIGNIKVGPG
+649 KAIIDAIGNIKVGAG
-664 GTVDLS
+664 GAVDLS
-670 DIKKMLA
+670 SVEKMLA

-704 KSILEAL
+704 KSILDAL

-733 NKAGGKG
+733 NKAGSKG
-740 DDAALLAKL
+740 DDAALLEKL

-771 VTGKVTCECNCGQNH
+771 VTGKVKCECNCGKNH